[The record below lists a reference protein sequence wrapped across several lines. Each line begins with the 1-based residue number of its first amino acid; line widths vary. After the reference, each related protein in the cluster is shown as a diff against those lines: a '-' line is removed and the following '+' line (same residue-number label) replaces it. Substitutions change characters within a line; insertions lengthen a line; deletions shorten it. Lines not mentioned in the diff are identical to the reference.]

1 MRFIKILGQN
11 KKQSFSLVFIIIIFF
26 NSCTYG
32 QNPNEIIKKHY
43 KAIGGLEKIN
53 NLKSILKKRDI
64 LLKQVGA
71 TIKSE
76 ILIKKDEVI
85 KVHLFPS
92 SVSPEKSELYSKSG
106 TQKKEKNS
114 ISELSKERAKY
125 FSKVLKDF
133 PSPFLTHQFSF
144 LKKEN
149 VNGELCYVLKRQD
162 GNLYW
167 INSKNYL
174 LVKSFTNLYHD
185 ELGWLKITTVY
196 SDFKP
201 VNGVLFP
208 FKEEILEY
216 NQQIN
221 ITSIKINDASID
233 YSFKGKSSKKTNKK
247 NILENKKVLLK
258 NPDEIA
264 QKAFKNTNSYY
275 AAVKS
280 LEALENN
287 YKSNPLLKSFYYDFF
302 STVLA
307 SAGAYKKAL
316 EVRDLMNGTVNNPSR
331 ITLDLNK
338 FKAYNAISEIEKIA
352 DKNRAIFI
360 NEAHHVPQHR
370 AFTHQL
376 LKKLYD
382 KGFRYFAA
390 ETLTEAD
397 TKKLE
402 NQNTIHSYINEP
414 EYANLVRAAISIGY
428 KIISYEQVNAL
439 YVNANSSKEEQM
451 KSIMAREEAQA
462 KNLKEKIFDK
472 DKNAKVL
479 VHAGYDH
486 ILEKEHFGFKMMAAK
501 FKEITGINPFT
512 IDQVGLMEK
521 GNFELSDVNYKHI
534 IKELNPNDYIVLKNS
549 KNEYFKTEDKIG
561 KVDMQLVHPKTI
573 YLNGRPNWKTLRS
586 KRKLKI
592 VSLTNSLKEGMAE
605 VFLKNDSSNI
615 PVDRIYLNSKLKTL
629 HFYIP
634 KGDYDIRVTDKN
646 GKIQLE
652 KTLNVN

>member
-1 MRFIKILGQN
+1 MKSTTILKQN
-11 KKQSFSLVFIIIIFF
+11 KQQNFLLVLIIIIIF
-26 NSCTYG
+26 NSCSYG
-32 QNPNEIIKKHY
+32 QKPNEIIKKHY

-53 NLKSILKKRDI
+53 NLKSIVKKRNI

-76 ILIKKDEVI
+76 IVIKKDEAI

-133 PSPFLTHQFSF
+133 PSPFLTQKFSF
-144 LKKEN
+144 FKKEN

-185 ELGWLKITTVY
+185 ELGWLKITTIY
-196 SDFKP
+196 SDFKS
-201 VNGVLFP
+201 VNEVLFP

-221 ITSIKINDASID
+221 ITNIKINDASID
-233 YSFKGKSSKKTNKK
+233 YRFKDKSLKNSKKSNP
-247 NILENKKVLLK
+247 LGSKKVLLK

-264 QKAFKNTNSYY
+264 QEAFEKTNSYY

-280 LEALENN
+280 LEALAN
-287 YKSNPLLKSFYYDFF
+287 YYESNPLLKSFYYDFF

-316 EVRDLMNGTVNNPSR
+316 EVRDLMNGTLNNSSR

-338 FKAYNAISEIEKIA
+338 FKAYDALNEIEKIA
-352 DKNRAIFI
+352 DKNQAIFI

-370 AFTHQL
+370 VFTHQL

-397 TKKLE
+397 TKKLKR
-402 NQNTIHSYINEP
+402 QKTIHSYINEP
-414 EYANLVRAAISIGY
+414 EYANLVRAAIFIGY

-439 YVNANSSKEEQM
+439 YVNANSSKEEQIQ
-451 KSIMAREEAQA
+451 SIIAREEAQA

-521 GNFELSDVNYKHI
+521 GNFELSNANYKLI
-534 IKELNPNDYIVLKNS
+534 IKELNPKDYIVFKNS
-549 KNEYFKTEDKIG
+549 KNEYFKTEDKLG
-561 KVDMQLVHPKTI
+561 KVDMQLIHPKTI
-573 YLNGRPNWKTLRS
+573 YSNARPNWKALRG

-592 VSLTNSLKEGMAE
+592 VSLTNALKEGIAE
-605 VFLKNDSSNI
+605 VFLKNDFSNI
-615 PVDRIYLNSKLKTL
+615 PVDRIYLNSKFKTL
-629 HFYIP
+629 HFYLP
-634 KGDYDIRVTDKN
+634 KGDYNLRVTDKN

-652 KTLNVN
+652 KDIKIN